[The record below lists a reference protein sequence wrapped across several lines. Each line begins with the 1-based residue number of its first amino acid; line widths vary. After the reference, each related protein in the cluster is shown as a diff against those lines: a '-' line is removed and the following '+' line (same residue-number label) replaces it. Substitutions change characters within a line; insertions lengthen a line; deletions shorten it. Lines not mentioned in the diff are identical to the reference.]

1 MDNRLNFS
9 QNRFDN
15 AEDVASAYHTY
26 WDDSEDESENEDED
40 TSSDDETSTADKEKR
55 DCE

>member
-1 MDNRLNFS
+1 MNNRLNFS

-15 AEDVASAYHTY
+15 AEGVAREYHTY
-26 WDDSEDESENEDED
+26 WDDSEDESEDEDED
-40 TSSDDETSTADKEKR
+40 TSSDDETSTADATKR